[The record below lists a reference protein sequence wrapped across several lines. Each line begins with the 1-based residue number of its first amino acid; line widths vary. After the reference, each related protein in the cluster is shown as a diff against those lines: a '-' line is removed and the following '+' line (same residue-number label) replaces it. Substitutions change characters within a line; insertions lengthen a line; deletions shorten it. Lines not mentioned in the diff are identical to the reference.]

1 MGVSAEHEVEAGV
14 GGLAVDL
21 GGVGEEDGGG
31 VGRDVGGCVVDVV
44 GAVVVGVVDS
54 GEVEVLVSAGDG
66 GGLVEE
72 HADAH
77 GFDGGE
83 HADAVVVA
91 EYGED
96 GAVEVETSL
105 SEGVERGVEGA
116 EGLAAEV
123 AGEDAE
129 VVLEGGEEFDETL
142 HGTGVHVG
150 VQVGEVEDG
159 EAVEERW
166 EAGQED
172 MVMADLDA
180 GGVVVAA
187 PVEAGELEQ

>member
-31 VGRDVGGCVVDVV
+31 VGRDVGGGVVDVV
-44 GAVVVGVVDS
+44 GAVVVGVVDT

-83 HADAVVVA
+83 HADAVVVS
-91 EYGED
+91 EDGED

-105 SEGVERGVEGA
+105 SEGVEHGVEGA

-123 AGEDAE
+123 AG
-129 VVLEGGEEFDETL
+129 
-142 HGTGVHVG
+142 
-150 VQVGEVEDG
+150 
-159 EAVEERW
+159 
-166 EAGQED
+166 
-172 MVMADLDA
+172 
-180 GGVVVAA
+180 
-187 PVEAGELEQ
+187 

>member
-1 MGVSAEHEVEAGV
+1 M
-14 GGLAVDL
+14 
-21 GGVGEEDGGG
+21 
-31 VGRDVGGCVVDVV
+31 
-44 GAVVVGVVDS
+44 
-54 GEVEVLVSAGDG
+54 
-66 GGLVEE
+66 
-72 HADAH
+72 
-77 GFDGGE
+77 
-83 HADAVVVA
+83 
-91 EYGED
+91 
-96 GAVEVETSL
+96 
-105 SEGVERGVEGA
+105 
-116 EGLAAEV
+116 
-123 AGEDAE
+123 
-129 VVLEGGEEFDETL
+129 EGGEEFDETL